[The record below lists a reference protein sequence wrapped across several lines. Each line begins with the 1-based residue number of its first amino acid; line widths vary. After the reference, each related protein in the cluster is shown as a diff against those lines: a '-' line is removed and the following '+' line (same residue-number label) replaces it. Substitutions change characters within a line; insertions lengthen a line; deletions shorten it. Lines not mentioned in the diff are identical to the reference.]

1 MSQNKLWLLKH
12 TNGRVQGPLSTNDI
26 IHLIKDK
33 AVHGEESISVYP
45 DGRWKPISVEPL
57 FYEPLLSA
65 LSEEDKT
72 TAEGSVSTGGGDSGE
87 SSVPSATV
95 IADKSRPKSLNRKR
109 KRSLATRRPS
119 QKKISK
125 EKTVIYYEDEE
136 PEELEEKALHHQKT
150 GLSFLFRRKTLIGL
164 FGFLILLFFFWPD
177 GTKSPTKDYVELK
190 KPATNRPA
198 LPQDQ
203 VDLLIKK
210 SWQKYLQGKVPSYI
224 KAQALLIRAVEGDPK
239 NTYAM
244 AMLCLVYL
252 ELWPWTR
259 QDTSS
264 FNTLSYITHK
274 TSEINKGGVRSGLCH
289 SMDLIIKGKYE
300 GAKTMAE
307 SSLDGL
313 GGAVEDRESQKMIPF
328 FYYLKARA
336 LYYLGDYTAV
346 ISYLDTLQKM
356 IPPWRQP
363 YILSAEVF
371 MKEGKVAE
379 ALSMYRKVLKLDPQ
393 HKLARIKTA
402 LIEYQHFNKTEKAKT
417 ALISAL
423 TYQER
428 IHPQVMSEAWFALAE
443 INLKKGQTTQA
454 LKYARK
460 AYSYNPADKASQNLI
475 IQISGG
481 KEKLDQIRINT
492 SQLIY
497 EGDQLVLKNKFQSA
511 IGYYE
516 EAFSAEKGKNAM
528 VAVKIAKAYWALSF
542 SDQAILWLKK
552 AINANPQ
559 LMSAYT
565 LMAEYYAELYDF
577 PNAEKILKIAFRK
590 KVRSYELYR
599 GRAHL
604 ALKQGRYSKAIQYAK
619 TALSIYSADLESY
632 VIISQAYAKSGD
644 TNEALAFA
652 TRALEVDPNAIKTQ
666 TNYAR
671 ALGGAYGW
679 SSGIAYFQ
687 KMVENYPLIT
697 EYRVEKMKYLF
708 EEEQYKMAKEEV
720 QKIIGIDPK
729 SNTAWFYLGR
739 VIMYERDFKS
749 AYTAFLQSA
758 ILNPSDPKPT
768 FYIGQLRLKEKN
780 YKEARRHFQKVLAL
794 NPLYPKAHYYL
805 GRVAFLEKEYET
817 AIEEARL
824 ESRSNPRLVLPYL
837 LAGESYEKSGQFLN
851 CSVEYQKAVQL
862 APENMSFY
870 VKVARCYRKSGH
882 LDLAR
887 KILKKASGEGSVS
900 KVKSGDP
907 HLYKELGIINEMKGD
922 YQSASNSYCT
932 YLNLIPLA
940 PDRPDIEGRLKKL
953 ARLTGE
959 KIKRCG

>member
-12 TNGRVQGPLSTNDI
+12 TNGRVQGPLSTDDI
-26 IHLIKDK
+26 IQLIKDK
-33 AVHGEESISVYP
+33 VVYGEESIFVYP

-65 LSEEDKT
+65 LSEEEDSPAKS
-72 TAEGSVSTGGGDSGE
+72 SVSSEDGGSAF
-87 SSVPSATV
+87 VPSATV
-95 IADKSRPKSLNRKR
+95 IADKSRTTSLNRKR
-109 KRSLATRRPS
+109 KRAHVTRSS
-119 QKKISK
+119 QRKMSQ
-125 EKTVIYYEDEE
+125 EKTVIYEE
-136 PEELEEKALHHQKT
+136 PEELEGTAIRHQKT
-150 GLSFLFRRKTLIGL
+150 KLSFLYKRETLIGL
-164 FGFLILLFFFWPD
+164 SIFFILLFFFWPS
-177 GTKSPTKDYVELK
+177 GTKLQTGDYVQLK
-190 KPATNRPA
+190 KPATKQPA

-203 VDLLIKK
+203 VAVLIKN
-210 SWQKYLQGKVPSYI
+210 SMRQYLRSTVPSYI
-224 KAQALLIRAVEGDPK
+224 KAQALLVRAVEGAPK

-252 ELWPWTR
+252 ELWPFTK

-274 TSEINKGGVRSGLCH
+274 TSKMNKGGVRSGLCH
-289 SMDLIIKGKYE
+289 SVDLIIKGKYE

-313 GGAVEDRESQKMIPF
+313 SGAVEDPESKKMIPF
-328 FYYLKARA
+328 FYYLKAYA
-336 LYYLGDYTAV
+336 LYYLGDWTAV
-346 ISYLDTLQKM
+346 MSYLDTVQKM
-356 IPPWRQP
+356 IPLWRQP

-371 MKEGKVAE
+371 IKKGKLAQ
-379 ALSMYRKVLKLDPQ
+379 ALSMYRKVLSLDPQ
-393 HKLARIKTA
+393 HKMARIKMA
-402 LIEYQHFNKTEKAKT
+402 LIEYQHFNKTEKSKT

-423 TYQER
+423 AYREK
-428 IHPQVMSEAWFALAE
+428 IHPQVLSTAWFALAE
-443 INLKKGQTTQA
+443 IKLKKGQTTQA
-454 LKYARK
+454 LEYARK

-481 KEKLDQIRINT
+481 KEKLDQIRINS

-497 EGDQLVLKNKFQSA
+497 EGDQLMLKSQFQSA

-542 SDQAILWLKK
+542 SAQAILWLKK
-552 AINANPQ
+552 AINTNPQ

-577 PNAEKILKIAFRK
+577 HNAEKILKIAFRK
-590 KVRSYELYR
+590 KSRSYELYR

-632 VIISQAYAKSGD
+632 IIISQAYAKSGD

-671 ALGGAYGW
+671 TLGGAYGW
-679 SSGIAYFQ
+679 SSGVAYFQ

-708 EEEQYKMAKEEV
+708 EEEQYKIAREET
-720 QKIIGIDPK
+720 QKIIEIDPK
-729 SNTAWFYLGR
+729 ANIAWFYLGR
-739 VIMYERDFKS
+739 IVMYEGDFKS
-749 AYTAFLQSA
+749 AYEAFLQSA

-780 YKEARRHFQKVLAL
+780 YKEARRQFQKVLAL
-794 NPLYPKAHYYL
+794 NPLYPKVHYYL
-805 GRVAFLEKEYET
+805 GRVAFLKKEYET
-817 AIEEARL
+817 AIQSARL
-824 ESRSNPRLVLPYL
+824 ESRSNPRLILPYL

-851 CSVEYQKAVQL
+851 CSQEYQKAVRL

-887 KILKKASGEGSVS
+887 KILKKASGEGSAS
-900 KVKSGDP
+900 KTKSGDP

-922 YQSASNSYCT
+922 YLSASNSYCT

-959 KIKRCG
+959 KSKQCG